1 MEKIDSLSF
10 GQLRNAEH
18 VSFHTNVLVAL
29 EKVGATKLG
38 LTNDRLQA
46 YKQIV
51 DAEQDIVNH
60 STASIYTPE
69 MKAMDDE
76 RDRLFRL
83 IRLKLQAVLLADKD
97 SDVAQYATVVDKYL
111 LAKYGI
117 DIVNVAYQEES
128 ALIAGFIMD
137 VKARFNED
145 ALDAMG
151 ITSTLENLE
160 SANTGFANQY
170 NERVTEKSSATT
182 AATARTRKE
191 TEDAYNLIS
200 LHLEYK
206 ANTESATETGKA
218 CTSLIAVVNEIIKD
232 VKRVISV
239 RKGNAESSEE
249 GGSVTPPYSK

>member
-1 MEKIDSLSF
+1 MEKISSLSF
-10 GQLRNAEH
+10 SQLKNAEH
-18 VSFHTNVLVAL
+18 VSFFSNVAVAI
-29 EKVGATKLG
+29 EKVGVAAVG
-38 LTNDRLQA
+38 LTTDKMQA
-46 YKQIV
+46 YKALV
-51 DAEQDIVNH
+51 DNEQDIVNH

-69 MKAMDDE
+69 MKAADEE

-83 IRLKLQAVLLADKD
+83 IRLKLQAVTLADKD
-97 SDVAQYATVVDKYL
+97 SDVVQYATVVDKYL

-117 DIVNVAYQEES
+117 DIVNMPYQEES

-145 ALDAMG
+145 EMDAMG

-160 SANTGFANQY
+160 AANNSFASQY
-170 NERVTEKSSATT
+170 NQRITEKSGSTTEATK
-182 AATARTRKE
+182 RIRKE
-191 TEDAYNLIS
+191 TEEAFNIIG
-200 LHLEYK
+200 LHLEFK
-206 ANTESATETGKA
+206 ANTESATEIGKA

-239 RKGNAESSEE
+239 RKGNAENEE